1 MNYEIGNPEMA
12 WLLVAIPVV
21 GLIYLRSRWMNRRA
35 RQQFGVPESRTGW
48 LTDFVS
54 ASLLASGV
62 ALLALACMDIRW
74 GKSTREVPQRGLEVV
89 FALDVSRSMLAQDAK
104 PNRLARAKQQ
114 IKDLLAEMAGDRVG
128 LVVFAGEAK
137 QAIPLTKHY
146 HDFQQKLDSVGPHSV
161 SVGGSQLGVA
171 IEAASKAFLSKT
183 NDHKTMV
190 LFTDGEDQE
199 SKPVEL
205 AQQLHVENGLRIFT
219 VGLGDVT
226 EGARIP
232 DDADRQ
238 RQRRQQERFVQ
249 HDGQQVWSKLNGRIL
264 KQIATESDA
273 AYIPAGTKRVNMA
286 DVYHKY
292 IAKVE
297 KAEFGTAKI
306 NAFVPRFQWFAFPAF
321 LCLCLHSWLHA
332 GSKPRKTVSAG
343 NARVPSAVNA
353 SRSTRHGKT
362 HSKVAQAAAVVL
374 ALFPSV
380 ALAQSTPAH
389 SDSVAARINAA
400 NEMVRKEKATEAID
414 AYNEIA
420 ESSPAHQ
427 DELNYNLASAH
438 YRNSDFDAA
447 AALFAETATSS
458 NDQIASKSRYNLGN
472 CHYAKALPLADQ
484 QPEAAIS
491 ELQQAIVH
499 FRSALRLDRSL
510 SNAREN
516 LERASKLI
524 KQLQEKEEKE
534 EEKQQKEEQ
543 QKDQKDQEQENE
555 QKSDEDDSDS
565 ESKPDSQQESDSE
578 ENQPDKSQADENQE
592 SQPPEDQQSPDKA
605 DSNKPE
611 GNESAESGEQPQP
624 SESGED
630 ESNRQDASDQQGD
643 PAQDNTAQEESNSQ
657 QDSENSQQAQRSQQ
671 PDPQSQSSN
680 ESPDASSAAEE
691 NKEGEQPPTGDLS
704 AVNEADADDKTKPDN
719 QAHAIG
725 PPNSPDSK
733 MMTRQEALKL
743 LQSVRDRDMIRRFQ
757 QRQRQRQ
764 RRVPVEKD
772 W

>member
-1 MNYEIGNPEMA
+1 MNYEIGNPEMT
-12 WLLVAIPVV
+12 WLLIAIPVV
-21 GLIYLRSRWMNRRA
+21 GLIYLRSRWMSRRA
-35 RQQFGVPESRTGW
+35 RQQFGVAENGTGW

-54 ASLLASGV
+54 ALLLVSGV

-74 GKSTREVPQRGLEVV
+74 GKSTHEVPQRGLEVV

-137 QAIPLTKHY
+137 QAIPLTNHY
-146 HDFQQKLDSVGPHSV
+146 HDFQQKLDSVGPHSI

-171 IEAASKAFLSKT
+171 IEAASQAFLSKT

-205 AQQLHVENGLRIFT
+205 AKKLHEENGLRIFT
-219 VGLGDVT
+219 VGLGDVS

-238 RQRRQQERFVQ
+238 RQRQRTEQFVQ

-273 AYIPAGTKRVNMA
+273 AYVPAGTKRVNMA

-306 NAFVPRFQWFAFPAF
+306 NAFIPRFQWFAFPAF
-321 LCLCLHSWLHA
+321 VCLCLHSWLHA
-332 GSKPRKTVSAG
+332 GSKPRKTALNR
-343 NARVPSAVNA
+343 NARVPSAGNA
-353 SRSTRHGKT
+353 SRSTRQGKP
-362 HSKVAQAAAVVL
+362 HSKVTQAAAVVL
-374 ALFPSV
+374 ALYPSV
-380 ALAQSTPAH
+380 AVAQSPPA
-389 SDSVAARINAA
+389 SLDSVAARINAA
-400 NEMVRKEKATEAID
+400 NEMVRKENATDAID

-420 ESSPAHQ
+420 ESSQAHQ

-438 YRNSDFDAA
+438 YRNSDIDAA

-472 CHYAKALPLADQ
+472 CHYAKALPLVEQ
-484 QPEAAIS
+484 QQAEAAIS

-524 KQLQEKEEKE
+524 EQLKEKE
-534 EEKQQKEEQ
+534 EEKEQ
-543 QKDQKDQEQENE
+543 QEQQEQQEDQEQE
-555 QKSDEDDSDS
+555 QQSDEEDSDS
-565 ESKPDSQQESDSE
+565 DKESSPDSQEGSDSE
-578 ENQPDKSQADENQE
+578 EEQSDKSEADKNQE
-592 SQPPEDQQSPDKA
+592 SQNSEDQESANEANSDQQ
-605 DSNKPE
+605 E
-611 GNESAESGEQPQP
+611 GNESAESDGQSQP
-624 SESGED
+624 SDSGED
-630 ESNRQDASDQQGD
+630 ESKHQDAPDQQGD
-643 PAQDNTAQEESNSQ
+643 PAQEESNSQ
-657 QDSENSQQAQRSQQ
+657 QDSENPQQAQRPQQ
-671 PDPQSQSSN
+671 PDPQSQSST
-680 ESPDASSAAEE
+680 ESQDASSATEE
-691 NKEGEQPPTGDLS
+691 SKEGKQPPEGDLS
-704 AVNEADADDKTKPDN
+704 AANEADADDKTKPGN
-719 QAHAIG
+719 QATTVAPH
-725 PPNSPDSK
+725 DSADGE

>member
-35 RQQFGVPESRTGW
+35 RQQFGAPESRTGW

-137 QAIPLTKHY
+137 QAIPLTNHY

-321 LCLCLHSWLHA
+321 LCLCLLYTSPSPRDQR
-332 GSKPRKTVSAG
+332 GSRMP
-343 NARVPSAVNA
+343 
-353 SRSTRHGKT
+353 
-362 HSKVAQAAAVVL
+362 
-374 ALFPSV
+374 
-380 ALAQSTPAH
+380 
-389 SDSVAARINAA
+389 
-400 NEMVRKEKATEAID
+400 
-414 AYNEIA
+414 
-420 ESSPAHQ
+420 
-427 DELNYNLASAH
+427 
-438 YRNSDFDAA
+438 
-447 AALFAETATSS
+447 
-458 NDQIASKSRYNLGN
+458 
-472 CHYAKALPLADQ
+472 
-484 QPEAAIS
+484 
-491 ELQQAIVH
+491 
-499 FRSALRLDRSL
+499 
-510 SNAREN
+510 
-516 LERASKLI
+516 
-524 KQLQEKEEKE
+524 
-534 EEKQQKEEQ
+534 
-543 QKDQKDQEQENE
+543 
-555 QKSDEDDSDS
+555 
-565 ESKPDSQQESDSE
+565 
-578 ENQPDKSQADENQE
+578 
-592 SQPPEDQQSPDKA
+592 
-605 DSNKPE
+605 
-611 GNESAESGEQPQP
+611 
-624 SESGED
+624 
-630 ESNRQDASDQQGD
+630 
-643 PAQDNTAQEESNSQ
+643 
-657 QDSENSQQAQRSQQ
+657 
-671 PDPQSQSSN
+671 
-680 ESPDASSAAEE
+680 SSA
-691 NKEGEQPPTGDLS
+691 
-704 AVNEADADDKTKPDN
+704 
-719 QAHAIG
+719 
-725 PPNSPDSK
+725 
-733 MMTRQEALKL
+733 
-743 LQSVRDRDMIRRFQ
+743 
-757 QRQRQRQ
+757 
-764 RRVPVEKD
+764 
-772 W
+772 